1 MDELNSQLGLVRMHL
16 DKRLF
21 QDLDADLYEVQCLLI
36 ELGTHISNPGAEA
49 SQDFDDNAVKLEYA
63 DEDSRTSLC
72 VCVCVCL
79 CVFVCVCMSAPG
91 KGILVLASQATC
103 LCMLSP
109 AFCAMAGLTAH
120 NCFHLIACCPW
131 ACLRWLESRIDDLDA
146 ELPPLTNFVLP
157 SGGVAGAHMHLARCI
172 CRRAERSLVRLL
184 EADAC
189 SAAAARCSRS
199 P

>member
-72 VCVCVCL
+72 VCVCVSL
-79 CVFVCVCMSAPG
+79 CFCVCVYVCAWQGHFGSSEPSHM
-91 KGILVLASQATC
+91 LVHALPCLLCNGWSDCSQLFSFDC
-103 LCMLSP
+103 LLSLGMP
-109 AFCAMAGLTAH
+109 Q
-120 NCFHLIACCPW
+120 
-131 ACLRWLESRIDDLDA
+131 
-146 ELPPLTNFVLP
+146 VV
-157 SGGVAGAHMHLARCI
+157 GVEDR
-172 CRRAERSLVRLL
+172 
-184 EADAC
+184 
-189 SAAAARCSRS
+189 
-199 P
+199 